1 MGTRRGSGNAGI
13 IRFPARGKKHQNA
26 LKASLD
32 KNREAR
38 VIVNAA
44 VGFAAA
50 SNPTVASVVTA
61 YRVGKAC
68 WKTAEAYDK
77 TYERTHNHDQAVS
90 AAKKAVVKE
99 TKKEIRGELVG
110 AIVDGS
116 LSPSDSSA
124 AAGFARELAKSVA
137 NECIGEIEKDARR
150 PRK

>member
-13 IRFPARGKKHQNA
+13 IRFPKRGKKHRKA

-32 KNREAR
+32 DNREAR
-38 VIVNAA
+38 IIVNAA

-61 YRVGKAC
+61 YRVGKVC

-77 TYERTHNHDQAVS
+77 TYDRTHSRDKAVG

-99 TKKEIRGELVG
+99 TKKEIRDELVG
-110 AIVDGS
+110 AVVDRS
-116 LSPSDSSA
+116 LSPSDNSA
-124 AAGFARELAKSVA
+124 IAGFTRELAKSVA
-137 NECIGEIEKDARR
+137 NECIGEIEKDTRR
-150 PRK
+150 PRR